1 VVFCSFNP
9 DSVYA
14 QELITCKT
22 SLRILQLSVLFK
34 QFLHPTILDRA
45 RHDGIHHKNGEPKL
59 KALSAAPQPTTAPK
73 YVELLPTARM
83 IYVKKLGNERRS
95 FLTF

>member
-1 VVFCSFNP
+1 MAS
-9 DSVYA
+9 
-14 QELITCKT
+14 TT
-22 SLRILQLSVLFK
+22 
-34 QFLHPTILDRA
+34 
-45 RHDGIHHKNGEPKL
+45 KNGEPKL